1 MHNIMNYIDNI
12 YHTVLFNVSSNST
25 TKGCAMKLRDNNLNL
40 ISKEHI
46 SIKKKRK
53 IEQKKQQ
60 PNNYTKPMQLLC
72 ETT

>member
-1 MHNIMNYIDNI
+1 MNYIDNI

-46 SIKKKRK
+46 SIKKKEK
-53 IEQKKQQ
+53 QNKKKT
-60 PNNYTKPMQLLC
+60 NNYIKTMQLLC

>member
-1 MHNIMNYIDNI
+1 MNYIDNI

-46 SIKKKRK
+46 SIKKKK
-53 IEQKKQQ
+53 EKQNKKTTTQQ
-60 PNNYTKPMQLLC
+60 LYKTHAIIM
-72 ETT
+72 

>member
-1 MHNIMNYIDNI
+1 MNYIDNI

-46 SIKKKRK
+46 SIKKKK
-53 IEQKKQQ
+53 EK
-60 PNNYTKPMQLLC
+60 
-72 ETT
+72 

>member
-1 MHNIMNYIDNI
+1 MNYIDNI

-46 SIKKKRK
+46 SIKKKKRK

-60 PNNYTKPMQLLC
+60 PNNYTKTMQLLC

>member
-1 MHNIMNYIDNI
+1 MNYIDNI

-25 TKGCAMKLRDNNLNL
+25 TKGRAMKLRDNNLNL

-46 SIKKKRK
+46 SIKKKKKKNRT
-53 IEQKKQQ
+53 KKQQ